1 MLVAGGAAAAG
12 GWWALRAPLANP
24 VLCRPNYRG
33 EQIPTAIGIVAAL
46 AYVAV
51 VAASGLLDE
60 LGWTGDAVAA
70 ASRRLVLPA
79 VLGFALLGLF
89 DDLAGSGHHRGFRG
103 HAAELRAGRVTTG
116 MLKLAG
122 GGLVAVAVVA
132 GVPRPSQPALAP
144 ARCRPGRP
152 GRQPGQPLRPG
163 PRPHDEGGAGRPGGA
178 GRRRR
183 AGGPS
188 WPVRRWPPAPAP
200 ASSRPSCASGGCSA
214 TRVPNAARRRA
225 SGLGPC
231 SRSAGRRASACSS
244 RSAGPEPGQRAGE
257 LQPGDRRHPAVA
269 LVRPPRPPPPVR
281 SPTRRAQPGGEASAS
296 DERGRRRRRTV
307 GPTSE
312 AVGTENRR
320 ADSEAMDIAV
330 NPRRAWYA
338 GLPWPSTSS

>member
-51 VAASGLLDE
+51 VATSGLLDE

-116 MLKLAG
+116 MLKVAG

-132 GVPRPSQPALAP
+132 GVPRPSQPAWLLLDAALVALAANLANLFDRAPGRTTKVVLVALVVLAVATRRWSEMAGPALAAGAGAGLLAP
-144 ARCRPGRP
+144 E
-152 GRQPGQPLRPG
+152 LRE
-163 PRPHDEGGAGRPGGA
+163 R
-178 GRRRR
+178 
-183 AGGPS
+183 
-188 WPVRRWPPAPAP
+188 
-200 ASSRPSCASGGCSA
+200 GCSA
-214 TRVPNAARRRA
+214 TRVRT
-225 SGLGPC
+225 
-231 SRSAGRRASACSS
+231 RSA
-244 RSAGPEPGQRAGE
+244 
-257 LQPGDRRHPAVA
+257 
-269 LVRPPRPPPPVR
+269 PR
-281 SPTRRAQPGGEASAS
+281 
-296 DERGRRRRRTV
+296 
-307 GPTSE
+307 
-312 AVGTENRR
+312 
-320 ADSEAMDIAV
+320 
-330 NPRRAWYA
+330 
-338 GLPWPSTSS
+338 